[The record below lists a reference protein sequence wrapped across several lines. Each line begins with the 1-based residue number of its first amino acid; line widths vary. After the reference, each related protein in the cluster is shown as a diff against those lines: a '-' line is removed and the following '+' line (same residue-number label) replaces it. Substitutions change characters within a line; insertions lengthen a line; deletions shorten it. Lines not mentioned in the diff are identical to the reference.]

1 MKDEL
6 EQMIAALQPAGFVAR
21 TAAIDLLER
30 HAPQLSP
37 RAQLSLQ
44 RWEEQNER
52 VLQRLQRRIREGR
65 YTRAGLLHAF
75 TRCAAPAPDARHY
88 DALDLL
94 FAGLIDAGEL
104 PEEQVPREA
113 EMVAYQPTP
122 SRAIL
127 GLLPHVAQDDVF
139 YDLGSGL
146 GRVVILVALLRGAHA
161 RGVELEPAFCEYAAR
176 CAARVGVRNAEFIQA
191 DAREAELSDGTVFF
205 LYTPFRGALLQQV
218 LARLQL
224 LAAVRTLRVCTFGP
238 CTLEVARSAWLQPL
252 GAADDP
258 NTLAVFQSL

>member
-1 MKDEL
+1 
-6 EQMIAALQPAGFVAR
+6 MIAALKPAGFVAR

-30 HAPQLSP
+30 HAQHLPLH
-37 RAQLSLQ
+37 AQESLQ
-44 RWEEQNER
+44 RWEQQNER
-52 VLQRLQRRIREGR
+52 VLRRLRRRIREGR
-65 YTRAGLLHAF
+65 YTRDGLFRAF

-104 PEEQVPREA
+104 PEEEVPREP

-127 GLLPHVAQDDVF
+127 ALLPHVAQDDVF

-146 GRVVILVALLRGAHA
+146 GRVVILVALLRGARA
-161 RGVELEPAFCEYAAR
+161 RGVELEPGFCEYAAR
-176 CAARVGVRNAEFIQA
+176 CAARVGVRNVEFSQA
-191 DAREAELSDGTVFF
+191 DAREAELADGTVFF

-218 LARLQL
+218 LAHLQL
-224 LAAVRTLRVCTFGP
+224 LAARRSLRVCTFGP
-238 CTLEVARSAWLQPL
+238 CTLEVARSAWLRPL

-258 NTLAVFQSL
+258 NELAVFQSL